1 MGLRTALSPPYCVFN
16 LFLPASFL
24 RLHVCDYPPSA
35 RSGKMSRTKH
45 CGGLRMFG
53 VFVARPA
60 GRIKSRRR
68 GGVSRKLGVSKLL
81 SGRSS
86 IQIHS
91 SRTPGSLFTS
101 SAPRPLFVI
110 LSPPCPALTTSQ
122 IHDGFRREP
131 LHSSSRK
138 RFSRVKSSG
147 RSCLPSFHSQPLVNK
162 S

>member
-24 RLHVCDYPPSA
+24 RLHVCDHPPSA

-122 IHDGFRREP
+122 IHDGFQREP
-131 LHSSSRK
+131 LHSSSRM
-138 RFSRVKSSG
+138 RLSRVKSSG